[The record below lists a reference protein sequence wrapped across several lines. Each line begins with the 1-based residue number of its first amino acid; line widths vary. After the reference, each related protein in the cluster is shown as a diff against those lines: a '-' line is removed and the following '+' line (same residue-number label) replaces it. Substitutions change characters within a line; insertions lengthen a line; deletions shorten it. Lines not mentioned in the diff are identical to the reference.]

1 MKKQKAVLVIAT
13 YNEKENIAKLL
24 PQVLEHTTDIANWD
38 VTILVV
44 DDNSPDGTQD
54 VVRSFMKQNRR
65 VHLLTGEKQ
74 GLGAAYR
81 RGFSYAIDTF
91 DPEILF
97 EMDGDLQHDPRL
109 IPSFLKKIDQG
120 ADFVIGSRFIKGG
133 SIPKNWGLH
142 RKIFSIGANLGM
154 CFGFMNFKVHDWT
167 SGFRAIKASF
177 INHTLHRYVPYDGY
191 IFQIAVLDNA
201 IKEGLKVAEVPL
213 NFKDRQHGASKI
225 PALQYILSII
235 LYVIQNSSF
244 FKFAVVGVI
253 GAIIDFGLSYVG
265 IELMGWPVAISTII
279 SAEGSVLSNFS
290 LNNLW
295 SFAHKRIDKRFHL
308 LKAFFKFHIVAL
320 GSIGLQTF
328 LMHTATDT
336 FGVTYWYVYKF
347 FVILLVIIPYSYILY
362 NLVIWKDEKRD
373 EEA

>member
-1 MKKQKAVLVIAT
+1 MKKQKAVIVIAT
-13 YNEKENIAKLL
+13 YNERENISKLL
-24 PQVLEHTTDIANWD
+24 PLTLKYTSDILNWN
-38 VTILVV
+38 VSILVV
-44 DDNSPDGTQD
+44 DDNSPDGTQE
-54 VVRSFMKQNRR
+54 VVKDFQKEHKS

-91 DPEILF
+91 DPDILF
-97 EMDGDLQHDPRL
+97 EMDGDLQHDPGL

-133 SIPKNWGLH
+133 SIPENWELH
-142 RKIFSIGANLGM
+142 RKIFSLGANLGL

-167 SGFRAIKASF
+167 SGFRAIKADF
-177 INHTLHRYVPYDGY
+177 INKTLHRYTPYDGY
-191 IFQIAVLDNA
+191 VFQIAVLDTA

-213 NFKDRQHGASKI
+213 NFKDRKHGSSKI
-225 PALQYILSII
+225 PALQYIITI
-235 LYVIQNSSF
+235 MLYVMQHSSF

-265 IELMGWPVAISTII
+265 IELLSWPVALSTII

-295 SFAHKRIDKRFHL
+295 SFAHKRIDKSSHL
-308 LKAFFKFHIVAL
+308 LNAFLKFHVVAL
-320 GSIGLQTF
+320 GSDWPTNFSDALCYRYF
-328 LMHTATDT
+328 WH
-336 FGVTYWYVYKF
+336 Y
-347 FVILLVIIPYSYILY
+347 LLVYI
-362 NLVIWKDEKRD
+362 
-373 EEA
+373 